1 MADGSSIGLRIA
13 DVPSQRGVAWVR
25 ESFALFL
32 KSPFA
37 FSLLFMLFLVVALVL
52 MALPFVGSL
61 LLLAA
66 MPLLTL
72 GFAAATRAAQQGQAV
87 KAGLL
92 FEPLKG
98 AADAKRRGALLRLCL
113 SYAAATALVM
123 LLAQAIDGGGF
134 ERLQILLAAERSAD
148 NKAQIDALLADS
160 RLAGGMLLRVTLIA
174 ALSVPFWHAPMLV
187 WWDGQGLAQSL
198 FSSTLACWRNRGAFI
213 VNMLVWAGLGIAFG
227 IAASVLITVLGA
239 APELVTVLL
248 PPAVLMFSVVFYVS
262 LYLMYADC
270 FAVAAPPIRQSSS

>member
-1 MADGSSIGLRIA
+1 MTLHVVE
-13 DVPSQRGVAWVR
+13 VPSQRGVAWVR

-37 FSLLFMLFLVVALVL
+37 FSLLFMLFLVIALLL
-52 MALPFVGSL
+52 MALPFIGAL

-72 GFAAATRAAQQGQAV
+72 GFAAATRAAQRGQPV
-87 KAGLL
+87 HAGLL
-92 FEPLKG
+92 FEPFRG
-98 AADAKRRGALLRLCL
+98 AADAGRRSALLRLCL
-113 SYAAATALVM
+113 AYAATTALVM

-134 ERLQILLAAERSAD
+134 ERLQRLLAAERSAD
-148 NKAQIDALLADS
+148 NKAQIDALLADPS
-160 RLAGGMLLRVTLIA
+160 LAAGMLLRVTLIA

-213 VNMLVWAGLGIAFG
+213 VNMLVWAGLAMAFG
-227 IAASVLITVLGA
+227 IVASVLVALLGA
-239 APELVTVLL
+239 APGLIGVLL

-262 LYLMYADC
+262 LSLMYADC
-270 FAVAAPPIRQSSS
+270 FSVAAPPIAPSSP

>member
-1 MADGSSIGLRIA
+1 MSLHISQ
-13 DVPSQRGVAWVR
+13 VPSQRGVAWVR

-52 MALPFVGSL
+52 MALPFVGAL

-72 GFAAATRAAQQGQAV
+72 GFAAATRGALRGQAV
-87 KAGLL
+87 HAGLL
-92 FEPLKG
+92 FEPFKG
-98 AADAKRRGALLRLCL
+98 TADAKRRVVLLRLCL
-113 SYAAATALVM
+113 LYAAVTAAVM
-123 LLAQAIDGGGF
+123 LLAQAIDDGGF
-134 ERLQILLAAERSAD
+134 ERLQNLMAAERNAD
-148 NKAQIDALLADS
+148 NKAQIDALLADP

-213 VNMLVWAGLGIAFG
+213 VNMLVWAGLAMAFG
-227 IAASVLITVLGA
+227 IVTSVLVTVLGS
-239 APELVTVLL
+239 APALVTVLL
-248 PPAVLMFSVVFYVS
+248 PPLVLMFSVVFYVS

-270 FAVAAPPIRQSSS
+270 FAVAAPPIQPSSP

>member
-1 MADGSSIGLRIA
+1 MSLHISR
-13 DVPSQRGVAWVR
+13 VPAQRGATWVR

-32 KSPFA
+32 KSPVG
-37 FSLLFMLFLVVALVL
+37 FSLLFMLFLVAALL
-52 MALPFVGSL
+52 MMALPFVGAL

-72 GFAAATRAAQQGQAV
+72 GFAAATRAAQRGQPV
-87 KAGLL
+87 HAGLL
-92 FEPLKG
+92 FEPFKG
-98 AADAKRRGALLRLCL
+98 AADATRRRALLRLCL
-113 SYAAATALVM
+113 AYATTTAVVM
-123 LLAQAIDGGGF
+123 LLAQAIDGGAF
-134 ERLQILLAAERSAD
+134 ERLQILFAAERTAA
-148 NKAQIDALLADS
+148 NKAQIDALLADP

-213 VNMLVWAGLGIAFG
+213 VNMLVWAGLAMAFG
-227 IAASVLITVLGA
+227 IVASVLVTVLGA
-239 APELVTVLL
+239 APELITVLL

-270 FAVAAPPIRQSSS
+270 FAVAAPPIEPSSL

>member
-1 MADGSSIGLRIA
+1 MAEGGSISLRIA

-52 MALPFVGSL
+52 MALPFVGAL

-72 GFAAATRAAQQGQAV
+72 GFAAATRAAQRSQPV
-87 KAGLL
+87 HAGLL
-92 FEPLKG
+92 FEPFKG
-98 AADAKRRGALLRLCL
+98 AADAGRRAALLRLCL
-113 SYAAATALVM
+113 AYAATTALVM

-134 ERLQILLAAERSAD
+134 ERLQILFAAERTAA
-148 NKAQIDALLADS
+148 NKAQIDALLADPS
-160 RLAGGMLLRVTLIA
+160 LATGMLLRVTLIA

-213 VNMLVWAGLGIAFG
+213 VNMLVWAGISIAF
-227 IAASVLITVLGA
+227 AVVSSVLIGLLGA
-239 APELVTVLL
+239 PQLIAVVV
-248 PPAVLMFSVVFYVS
+248 PPVVLMFSVVFYVS

-270 FAVAAPPIRQSSS
+270 FAAATAPIARSSP